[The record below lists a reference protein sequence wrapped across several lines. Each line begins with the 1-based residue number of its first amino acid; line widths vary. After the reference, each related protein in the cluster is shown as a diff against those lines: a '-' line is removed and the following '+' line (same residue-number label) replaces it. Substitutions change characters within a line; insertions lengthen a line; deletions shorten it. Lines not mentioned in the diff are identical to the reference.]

1 MKTLYQTKLLNTIAL
16 MAFLWLALPNQLL
29 RAQDI
34 PVYDPPP
41 PTDPTIRGG
50 SCSSVVPNV
59 LSPTLDKRILTTSA
73 YPVLLFFVPTTSAS
87 QAEFVLKDS
96 NKETIY
102 RRTYNLAGKSGIL
115 RVTLP
120 TNGSINELAVG
131 QSYRWEFSIIC
142 EPPNPESGKREHDD
156 FVVGKLQR
164 VSSNQC
170 QTPTS
175 ISQVSL
181 WERYRALE
189 YDGLAILDA
198 MRRANPTEKRLQAE
212 WESWLERHNLGDLK
226 ELPAIELK

>member
-1 MKTLYQTKLLNTIAL
+1 
-16 MAFLWLALPNQLL
+16 MAFLWVALPSQLL

-73 YPVLLFFVPTTSAS
+73 YPVLLFSVPTTSAR

-96 NKETIY
+96 KKETIY

-120 TNGSINELAVG
+120 TDGSINELAVG
-131 QSYRWEFSIIC
+131 QSYKWEFNLIC
-142 EPPNPESGKREHDD
+142 EPANREHDD

-170 QTPTS
+170 QKPV
-175 ISQVSL
+175 SQVSL

-189 YDGLAILDA
+189 YDGLAIVDA
-198 MRRANPTEKRLQAE
+198 MRRANPTEQRLQVE
-212 WESWLERHNLGDLK
+212 WESWLERHNLGNLK
-226 ELPAIELK
+226 KLPAIELK